1 MKRNR
6 AGDRVL
12 PVDWTEVIE
21 KVQEVLTHVESDAAE
36 RERGLT
42 ATKSS
47 RPSVKTRSAWK
58 EGLERFEESLRLFQA
73 KVQQAEDEATEA
85 DLALADGEKGLEDW
99 LTRAKGISIKVTEAS
114 AGKSVAGGP
123 TV

>member
-1 MKRNR
+1 MKRNH

-12 PVDWTEVIE
+12 PADWTEVIGN
-21 KVQEVLTHVESDAAE
+21 VQEVLTQAESDAAE
-36 RERGLT
+36 RERGLK
-42 ATKSS
+42 ATKASQ
-47 RPSVKTRSAWK
+47 PSAKTRSAWK

-99 LTRAKGISIKVTEAS
+99 LTRVKQVSSKVAAAS
-114 AGKSVAGGP
+114 AGYPAGEP
-123 TV
+123 NI

>member
-12 PVDWTEVIE
+12 PADWTEVIVN
-21 KVQEVLTHVESDAAE
+21 VQEVLTQAESDAAE
-36 RERGLT
+36 RERGLK
-42 ATKSS
+42 ATKAS
-47 RPSVKTRSAWK
+47 RPSAKTRSAWK
-58 EGLERFEESLRLFQA
+58 EGLERFEEHLRLFQA

-85 DLALADGEKGLEDW
+85 DLALADGEKTLEDW
-99 LTRAKGISIKVTEAS
+99 LTRVKTVSRRVAEAS
-114 AGKSVAGGP
+114 VGESVAGGP